1 MRNFPIQTV
10 PGCSTVLRDAIAL
23 RGSWSS
29 SGRKSQMRDCWRH
42 SLDSGTKLAIG
53 QLRIW
58 LTKLTTKFY
67 WFLEI
72 LLIPGSLKA
81 TSTQDCTKACYL
93 LIINHFWVFPCDLIG
108 FPMITF
114 RIVSDFY
121 LPTKKVQTLSPSNIQ
136 QHLKNDFWSCLIVNA
151 FIRK

>member
-10 PGCSTVLRDAIAL
+10 PGCSTVLRDPIAL

-72 LLIPGSLKA
+72 LLSPGSLKA

-114 RIVSDFY
+114 FWF
-121 LPTKKVQTLSPSNIQ
+121 LFTNKKSSNIKPIKYPAA
-136 QHLKNDFWSCLIVNA
+136 LKKRLLKLPNC
-151 FIRK
+151 